1 MNADQNNEPFQKIKK
16 LSDKKFRVQPSGCV
30 VAIEQ
35 AKAWTLNCLCVSA
48 VKNYLV
54 SVSAVSAFIRGE
66 FCYRDRQECLSYSN
80 LTETSFETPTSSIVT
95 P

>member
-66 FCYRDRQECLSYSN
+66 FCFGLIYFRQDSTHTGTGRNAC
-80 LTETSFETPTSSIVT
+80 PTRI
-95 P
+95 

>member
-1 MNADQNNEPFQKIKK
+1 MVGCREMLKVCLSRFGGFTRMNADQNNEPFQKIKK

-48 VKNYLV
+48 VKNCLV
-54 SVSAVSAFIRGE
+54 SVSAVSAFIRG
-66 FCYRDRQECLSYSN
+66 
-80 LTETSFETPTSSIVT
+80 
-95 P
+95 